1 MVSTSRILA
10 DRRLL
15 VSVLAMLAVA
25 NLAGLIIVFG
35 PLRVRVRTLT
45 TRATAASL
53 AASTAARELTVA
65 RQTATGS
72 HKAVTDLDRFYTK
85 VLPPTQ
91 PAARQMTFVRL
102 AQLACDANL
111 SYDQRSFTREKAD
124 RDDVL
129 TRATLTMSV
138 FGTYRDLRQFLYR
151 LESGEDFVVIRDV
164 GLVRGD
170 AAGDPLEAALT
181 LSTFYKAPD
190 GQ

>member
-1 MVSTSRILA
+1 MVSTSRIVA

-15 VSVLAMLAVA
+15 VSVLVVLAVL
-25 NLAGLIIVFG
+25 NLAGLIVVFG
-35 PLRVRVRTLT
+35 PLRARVRTLT
-45 TRATAASL
+45 QRATAASL
-53 AASTAARELTVA
+53 AASTAARELTTA

-72 HKAVTDLDRFYTK
+72 NKAVTDLERFYTK
-85 VLPPTQ
+85 ILPATQ

-102 AQLACDANL
+102 AQLAGDANL
-111 SYDQRSFTREKAD
+111 SYDHRSFSQEKPE
-124 RDDVL
+124 RDDTL
-129 TRATLTMSV
+129 TRATLTMNV

-170 AAGDPLEAALT
+170 AATDPLEAALT

>member
-1 MVSTSRILA
+1 MVSTSRIVA

-15 VSVLAMLAVA
+15 VSVLVVLAVL
-25 NLAGLIIVFG
+25 NLAGLIVVFG
-35 PLRVRVRTLT
+35 PLRARVRTLT
-45 TRATAASL
+45 HRATAASL
-53 AASTAARELTVA
+53 AASTAARELTTA

-72 HKAVTDLDRFYTK
+72 SKAVTDLERFYTK
-85 VLPPTQ
+85 VLPATQ

-102 AQLACDANL
+102 AQLAGDANL
-111 SYDQRSFTREKAD
+111 SYDHRSFSQEKPE
-124 RDDVL
+124 RDDTL
-129 TRATLTMSV
+129 TRATLTMNV

-170 AAGDPLEAALT
+170 AATDPLEATLT
-181 LSTFYKAPD
+181 LSTFYKAAD

>member
-1 MVSTSRILA
+1 MVSTSRIVA

-15 VSVLAMLAVA
+15 VSVLVVLAVL
-25 NLAGLIIVFG
+25 NLAGLIVVFG
-35 PLRVRVRTLT
+35 PLRARVRTLT
-45 TRATAASL
+45 QRATAASL
-53 AASTAARELTVA
+53 AASTAARELTTA

-72 HKAVTDLDRFYTK
+72 SKAVTDLERFYTK
-85 VLPPTQ
+85 VLPATQ

-102 AQLACDANL
+102 AQLAGDANL
-111 SYDQRSFTREKAD
+111 SYDHRSFSQEKPE
-124 RDDVL
+124 RDDTL
-129 TRATLTMSV
+129 TRATLTMNV

-170 AAGDPLEAALT
+170 AATDPLEATLT
-181 LSTFYKAPD
+181 LSTFYKAAD